1 MDSSAP
7 FPLFSSLRVVG
18 DMNDRPFIS
27 YFSLKGPFND
37 HSPNCLLPP
46 FGTATGRNVLHQ
58 YRSCMAGYG
67 RLRSQS
73 VKIISLQEERE
84 CRILRCENV
93 FTIKNCMQEDRSC
106 MSLFINDKEVPVYV
120 GKKAR

>member
-7 FPLFSSLRVVG
+7 FLLFFSLRVVG
-18 DMNDRPFIS
+18 DINGRPFIS
-27 YFSLKGPFND
+27 HFSPKGPFND

-46 FGTATGRNVLHQ
+46 FETATGRNPLHS

-73 VKIISLQEERE
+73 VNPIIPKTIGIEGPQNTGKS
-84 CRILRCENV
+84 V
-93 FTIKNCMQEDRSC
+93 F
-106 MSLFINDKEVPVYV
+106 LFQ
-120 GKKAR
+120 R